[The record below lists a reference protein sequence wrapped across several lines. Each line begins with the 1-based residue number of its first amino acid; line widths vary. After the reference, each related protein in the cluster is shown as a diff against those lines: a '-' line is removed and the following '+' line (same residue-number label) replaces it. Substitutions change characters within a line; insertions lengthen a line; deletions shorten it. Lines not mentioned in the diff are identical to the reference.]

1 MTTPLTKLADQ
12 NAARAAAAVTTLT
25 GQLADLDTALAA
37 AGVTAAAATAN
48 LATLRQLEVDLRA
61 KLGRVPLPADADQLT
76 DQLEQ
81 TLVDQQAATADAAG
95 AADELGSVQRDRA
108 RTAAALAIARTTLAS
123 TADAAAATRAD
134 AERVEAWRTVVT
146 ASPFADAV
154 TTAKSARTKAPY
166 TDARDR
172 LFDVLDK
179 PLPAN
184 KGPDATHPLGQGLL
198 DQLAARAA
206 EADARRAEQTDALT
220 RIRDAAWTLA
230 GTSTPLD
237 VAVARATATRAALVD
252 RLRALATG
260 AVADLTSALATC
272 TAIAAGPIPTT
283 AEQGRMDGYHAAAL
297 TAAGK
302 ERAVFAAAAT
312 LREKRAA
319 FDTAVLGKIQT
330 DPDFAAATS
339 DAVKTER
346 QAVADAEG
354 KLAAAEADLA
364 AVRAELDLWEVAL
377 PEPIKAQVVAF
388 VDADGT
394 LRDLGDVT
402 VAQLTTALQAAD
414 QALADALQA
423 RDVQRAGDARLRDE
437 LARRSAADAAAT
449 AGAADRRAA
458 LIRGEG

>member
-37 AGVTAAAATAN
+37 AGATAAAATAN

-108 RTAAALAIARTTLAS
+108 RTAAALAIAWTTLAS

-220 RIRDAAWTLA
+220 RIRDAAWT
-230 GTSTPLD
+230 
-237 VAVARATATRAALVD
+237 RATATRAALAD

-377 PEPIKAQVVAF
+377 PEPVKAQVVAF

-423 RDVQRAGDARLRDE
+423 RDVQRAGAARLRDE
-437 LARRSAADAAAT
+437 LARRSAAGAAAT